1 MACPFCF
8 SLSPNVGVEM
18 RSRFIPVLA
27 LLALLASQPDTLS
40 AEDRVNA
47 AERKVP
53 RQLLGLLHAP
63 EVHAE
68 LGLSASQITE
78 LENQFQVVDGRWFR
92 ARIEPPTANLLIM
105 QELEESMN
113 RWLSNHFSDVQR
125 QRLRELELQ
134 AQGTRVLLRVDVAD
148 RLSFSEKQKSDL
160 LRMASETDEAVTAY
174 QQSLRQG
181 KDDTTLKATVQ
192 EKQKSERDAIY
203 TVLTESQRAELGE
216 LLGEKFHTA
225 GLTRIYPMA
234 PDFSPSADW
243 LNSPALSLKQLRGK
257 VVLVHFYAFQCH
269 NCQANFDVYRR
280 WHDRFGD
287 DVVVVGIQTPETPD
301 ERRRDRVAAAV
312 KLDDFKF
319 PVIFDAASEHW
330 KTWGN
335 TMWPTVYVVDKK
347 GYLRRWWQ
355 GELRWKGA
363 DTDQQLESLIEDLIE
378 ES

>member
-1 MACPFCF
+1 MAYPFCF
-8 SLSPNVGVEM
+8 SGSSIVGIEM
-18 RSRFIPVLA
+18 RSRFIPVLV

-40 AEDRVNA
+40 AEDPVNA

-63 EVHAE
+63 EVHTE

-78 LENQFQVVDGRWFR
+78 LEKQFQVVDGRWFR

-125 QRLRELELQ
+125 QRLKELELQ
-134 AQGTRVLLRVDVAD
+134 AQGTRVLLRGDVAD

-335 TMWPTVYVVDKK
+335 TMWPTVYVIDKK

>member
-1 MACPFCF
+1 MAYPFCF
-8 SLSPNVGVEM
+8 SGSSIVGVEM
-18 RSRFIPVLA
+18 RSRFIPVLV

-40 AEDRVNA
+40 AEDPVHA

-63 EVHAE
+63 EVHTE

-78 LENQFQVVDGRWFR
+78 LEKQFQVVDGRWFR

-125 QRLRELELQ
+125 QRLKELELQ
-134 AQGTRVLLRVDVAD
+134 AQGTRVLLRGDVAD

-181 KDDTTLKATVQ
+181 KDDTTLKTTVQ
-192 EKQKSERDAIY
+192 EKQKSESDAIY
-203 TVLTESQRAELGE
+203 TVLTESQRAELGA
-216 LLGEKFHTA
+216 LLGEKFYTA

-335 TMWPTVYVVDKK
+335 TMWPTVYVIDKK

>member
-63 EVHAE
+63 EVHTE

-78 LENQFQVVDGRWFR
+78 LEKQFQTVDGRWFR

-125 QRLRELELQ
+125 QRLKELELQ
-134 AQGTRVLLRVDVAD
+134 VQGTRVLLRGDVAD

-330 KTWGN
+330 KNWGN
-335 TMWPTVYVVDKK
+335 TMWPTVYVIDKK

-363 DTDQQLESLIEDLIE
+363 DTDQQLESLIEELIE

>member
-1 MACPFCF
+1 MAYPFCF
-8 SLSPNVGVEM
+8 SGSSIVGVEM
-18 RSRFIPVLA
+18 RSRFIPVLV

-40 AEDRVNA
+40 AEDPVNA

-63 EVHAE
+63 EVHTE
-68 LGLSASQITE
+68 IGLSASQISE

-125 QRLRELELQ
+125 QRLTELELQ
-134 AQGTRVLLRVDVAD
+134 AQGTRVLLRGDVAD

-319 PVIFDAASEHW
+319 PVIFDSASEHW

-335 TMWPTVYVVDKK
+335 TMWPTVYVIDKE

-363 DTDQQLESLIEDLIE
+363 DTDQQLESFIEDLIE

>member
-1 MACPFCF
+1 MAYPFCF
-8 SLSPNVGVEM
+8 SGSSIVGVEM
-18 RSRFIPVLA
+18 RSRFIPVLV

-40 AEDRVNA
+40 AEDPVNA

-63 EVHAE
+63 EVHTE

-78 LENQFQVVDGRWFR
+78 LEKQFQVVDGRWFR

-125 QRLRELELQ
+125 QRLKELELQ
-134 AQGTRVLLRVDVAD
+134 AQGTRVLLRGDVAD

-335 TMWPTVYVVDKK
+335 TMWPTVYVIDKK

>member
-1 MACPFCF
+1 
-8 SLSPNVGVEM
+8 
-18 RSRFIPVLA
+18 
-27 LLALLASQPDTLS
+27 
-40 AEDRVNA
+40 
-47 AERKVP
+47 
-53 RQLLGLLHAP
+53 
-63 EVHAE
+63 
-68 LGLSASQITE
+68 
-78 LENQFQVVDGRWFR
+78 
-92 ARIEPPTANLLIM
+92 
-105 QELEESMN
+105 
-113 RWLSNHFSDVQR
+113 
-125 QRLRELELQ
+125 
-134 AQGTRVLLRVDVAD
+134 
-148 RLSFSEKQKSDL
+148 
-160 LRMASETDEAVTAY
+160 
-174 QQSLRQG
+174 
-181 KDDTTLKATVQ
+181 
-192 EKQKSERDAIY
+192 
-203 TVLTESQRAELGE
+203 
-216 LLGEKFHTA
+216 
-225 GLTRIYPMA
+225 MA

-243 LNSPALSLKQLRGK
+243 LNSPALSLEQLRGK

-335 TMWPTVYVVDKK
+335 TMWPTVYVIDKK

>member
-1 MACPFCF
+1 MVYPFYF
-8 SLSPNVGVEM
+8 SGSPIVGVEM
-18 RSRFIPVLA
+18 RSPLIPVLVLLV
-27 LLALLASQPDTLS
+27 LLAPQSNTLS
-40 AEDRVNA
+40 AEDRATA
-47 AERKVP
+47 AKRKVP

-63 EVHAE
+63 EVHTE
-68 LGLSASQITE
+68 LGLSASQISE
-78 LENQFQVVDGRWFR
+78 LEKQFQVVDGRWFR
-92 ARIEPPTANLLIM
+92 ARIEPPSANLLIM

-113 RWLSNHFSDVQR
+113 RWLSNHFSDG
-125 QRLRELELQ
+125 QRLRLKELELQ
-134 AQGTRVLLRVDVAD
+134 AQGTRVLLRGDVAD

-160 LRMASETDEAVTAY
+160 LRMASETDEAATAY

-181 KDDTTLKATVQ
+181 KDDTTLKATVK

-234 PDFSPSADW
+234 PDFSPTADW

-319 PVIFDAASEHW
+319 PVIFDEASEHW

-335 TMWPTVYVVDKK
+335 TMWPTVYVIDKK

-363 DTDQQLESLIEDLIE
+363 DTDQQLESLIEELIE

>member
-92 ARIEPPTANLLIM
+92 ARIEPPTANLLII

-148 RLSFSEKQKSDL
+148 RISFSEKQKSDL

-174 QQSLRQG
+174 QQSLQQG

>member
-1 MACPFCF
+1 MH
-8 SLSPNVGVEM
+8 
-18 RSRFIPVLA
+18 
-27 LLALLASQPDTLS
+27 T
-40 AEDRVNA
+40 
-47 AERKVP
+47 
-53 RQLLGLLHAP
+53 
-63 EVHAE
+63 E

-78 LENQFQVVDGRWFR
+78 LEKQFQVVDGRWFR

-125 QRLRELELQ
+125 QRLKELELQ
-134 AQGTRVLLRVDVAD
+134 AQGTRVLLRGDVAD

-335 TMWPTVYVVDKK
+335 TMWPTVYVIDKK

>member
-1 MACPFCF
+1 MAYPFCF
-8 SLSPNVGVEM
+8 SGSSIVGVEM
-18 RSRFIPVLA
+18 RSRFIPVLV

-40 AEDRVNA
+40 AEDPVNA

-63 EVHAE
+63 EVHTE
-68 LGLSASQITE
+68 IGLSASQISE

-125 QRLRELELQ
+125 QRLKELELQ
-134 AQGTRVLLRVDVAD
+134 AQGTRVLLRGDVAD

-216 LLGEKFHTA
+216 LLGENFHTA

-335 TMWPTVYVVDKK
+335 TMWPTVYVIDKE

-363 DTDQQLESLIEDLIE
+363 DTDQQLESFIEDLIE

>member
-1 MACPFCF
+1 MAYPFCF
-8 SLSPNVGVEM
+8 SGSSIVGVEM
-18 RSRFIPVLA
+18 RSRFIPVLV
-27 LLALLASQPDTLS
+27 LLALLVSQPDTLS

-47 AERKVP
+47 AEGKVP

-63 EVHAE
+63 EVHTE

-78 LENQFQVVDGRWFR
+78 LEKQFQVVDGRWFR

-125 QRLRELELQ
+125 QRIKELELQ
-134 AQGTRVLLRVDVAD
+134 AQGTRVLLRGDVSD

-192 EKQKSERDAIY
+192 EKQKSESDAIY

-301 ERRRDRVAAAV
+301 ERRRDRVAASV

-335 TMWPTVYVVDKK
+335 TMWPTVYVIDKE

>member
-1 MACPFCF
+1 MVYPFYF
-8 SLSPNVGVEM
+8 SGSPIAGVEM
-18 RSRFIPVLA
+18 RSPLIPVLVLLV
-27 LLALLASQPDTLS
+27 LLAPQSNTLS
-40 AEDRVNA
+40 AEDRATA
-47 AERKVP
+47 AKRKVP

-63 EVHAE
+63 EVHTE
-68 LGLSASQITE
+68 LGLSASQISE

-113 RWLSNHFSDVQR
+113 RWLSNHFSDG
-125 QRLRELELQ
+125 QRLRLKELELQ
-134 AQGTRVLLRVDVAD
+134 AQGTRVLLRGDVAD

-181 KDDTTLKATVQ
+181 KDDATLKATVQ

-234 PDFSPSADW
+234 PDFSPTADW

-319 PVIFDAASEHW
+319 PVIFDEASEHW

-335 TMWPTVYVVDKK
+335 TMWPTVYVIDKK

-363 DTDQQLESLIEDLIE
+363 DTDQQLESFIEDLIE

>member
-1 MACPFCF
+1 MAYPFCF
-8 SLSPNVGVEM
+8 SQSPIVGVEM

-27 LLALLASQPDTLS
+27 LVVLLAPQPDTLS
-40 AEDRVNA
+40 AEDRANA

-63 EVHAE
+63 EVHTE
-68 LGLSASQITE
+68 LGLSASQISE

-113 RWLSNHFSDVQR
+113 RWLSNHFSDG
-125 QRLRELELQ
+125 QRLRLKELELQ
-134 AQGTRVLLRVDVAD
+134 AQGTRVLLRGDVSD

-181 KDDTTLKATVQ
+181 KDDTTLKTTVQ
-192 EKQKSERDAIY
+192 EKQKSESDAIY

-330 KTWGN
+330 KIWGN
-335 TMWPTVYVVDKK
+335 TMWPTVYVIDKK

>member
-1 MACPFCF
+1 MH
-8 SLSPNVGVEM
+8 
-18 RSRFIPVLA
+18 
-27 LLALLASQPDTLS
+27 T
-40 AEDRVNA
+40 
-47 AERKVP
+47 
-53 RQLLGLLHAP
+53 
-63 EVHAE
+63 E

-78 LENQFQVVDGRWFR
+78 LEKQFQVVDGRWFR

-125 QRLRELELQ
+125 QRLKELELQ
-134 AQGTRVLLRVDVAD
+134 AQGTRVLLRGDVAD

-257 VVLVHFYAFQCH
+257 VVLVQFYAFQCH

-335 TMWPTVYVVDKK
+335 TMWPTVYVIDKK

>member
-1 MACPFCF
+1 MAYPFCF
-8 SLSPNVGVEM
+8 SGSSIVGIEM
-18 RSRFIPVLA
+18 RSRFIPVLV

-63 EVHAE
+63 EVHTE

-78 LENQFQVVDGRWFR
+78 LEKQFQVVDGRWFR

-125 QRLRELELQ
+125 QRLKELELQ
-134 AQGTRVLLRVDVAD
+134 AQGTRVLLRGDVAD

-335 TMWPTVYVVDKK
+335 TMWPTVYVIDKK

>member
-1 MACPFCF
+1 MVYPFYF
-8 SLSPNVGVEM
+8 SGSPIVGVEM
-18 RSRFIPVLA
+18 RSPLIPVLVLLV
-27 LLALLASQPDTLS
+27 LLAPQSNTLS
-40 AEDRVNA
+40 AEDRATA
-47 AERKVP
+47 AKRKVP

-63 EVHAE
+63 EVHTE
-68 LGLSASQITE
+68 LGLSARQISE

-92 ARIEPPTANLLIM
+92 ARIEPPSANLLIM

-125 QRLRELELQ
+125 LRLKELELQ
-134 AQGTRVLLRVDVAD
+134 AQGTRVLLRGDVAD
-148 RLSFSEKQKSDL
+148 RLSFSEQQKSDL

-181 KDDTTLKATVQ
+181 KDDTTLKATVK

-234 PDFSPSADW
+234 PDFSPTADW

-319 PVIFDAASEHW
+319 PVIFDEASEHW

-335 TMWPTVYVVDKK
+335 TMWPTVYVIDKK

-363 DTDQQLESLIEDLIE
+363 DTDQQLESLIEELIE

>member
-1 MACPFCF
+1 MAYPFCF
-8 SLSPNVGVEM
+8 SGSSIVGVEM
-18 RSRFIPVLA
+18 RSRFIPVLV

-40 AEDRVNA
+40 AEDPVNA

-63 EVHAE
+63 EVHTE

-78 LENQFQVVDGRWFR
+78 LERQFQVVDGRWFR
-92 ARIEPPTANLLIM
+92 ERIEPPTANLLIM
-105 QELEESMN
+105 QELEASMN
-113 RWLSNHFSDVQR
+113 RWLSNHFSDGQR
-125 QRLRELELQ
+125 QRLKELELQ
-134 AQGTRVLLRVDVAD
+134 AQGTRVLLRGDVAD
-148 RLSFSEKQKSDL
+148 RISFSEKQKSDL

-174 QQSLRQG
+174 QKSLRQG
-181 KDDTTLKATVQ
+181 KDDTVLKATVQ

-243 LNSPALSLKQLRGK
+243 LNSPSLSLKQLRGK

-319 PVIFDAASEHW
+319 PVIFDEASEHW

-335 TMWPTVYVVDKK
+335 TIWPTVYVIDKK

-363 DTDQQLESLIEDLIE
+363 DTDQQLERLIEELIE

>member
-92 ARIEPPTANLLIM
+92 ARIEPPTANLLII

-134 AQGTRVLLRVDVAD
+134 AQGTRVLLRGDVAD

-174 QQSLRQG
+174 QQSLQQG

>member
-1 MACPFCF
+1 MVYPFYF
-8 SLSPNVGVEM
+8 SGSPIVGVEM
-18 RSRFIPVLA
+18 RSPLIPVLVLLV
-27 LLALLASQPDTLS
+27 LLAPQSNTLS
-40 AEDRVNA
+40 AEDRATA
-47 AERKVP
+47 AKRKVP

-63 EVHAE
+63 EVHTE
-68 LGLSASQITE
+68 LGLSASQISE

-92 ARIEPPTANLLIM
+92 ARIEPPSANLLIM

-125 QRLRELELQ
+125 LRLKELELQ
-134 AQGTRVLLRVDVAD
+134 AQGTRVLLRGDVAD
-148 RLSFSEKQKSDL
+148 RLSFSEQQKSDL

-181 KDDTTLKATVQ
+181 KDDTTLKATVK

-234 PDFSPSADW
+234 PDFSPTADW

-319 PVIFDAASEHW
+319 PVIFDEASEHW

-335 TMWPTVYVVDKK
+335 TMWPTVYVIDKK

-363 DTDQQLESLIEDLIE
+363 DTDQQLESLIEELIE

>member
-1 MACPFCF
+1 MVYPFYF
-8 SLSPNVGVEM
+8 SGSPIVGVEM
-18 RSRFIPVLA
+18 RSPLIPVLVLLV
-27 LLALLASQPDTLS
+27 LLAPQSNTLS
-40 AEDRVNA
+40 AEDRATA
-47 AERKVP
+47 AKRKVP

-63 EVHAE
+63 EVHTE
-68 LGLSASQITE
+68 LGLSASQISE

-92 ARIEPPTANLLIM
+92 ARIEPPSANLLIM

-125 QRLRELELQ
+125 LRLKELELQ
-134 AQGTRVLLRVDVAD
+134 AQGTRVLLRGDVAD
-148 RLSFSEKQKSDL
+148 RLSFSEQQKSDL

-234 PDFSPSADW
+234 PDFSPTADW

-319 PVIFDAASEHW
+319 PVIFDEASEHW

-335 TMWPTVYVVDKK
+335 TMWPTVYVIDKR

-363 DTDQQLESLIEDLIE
+363 DTDQQLESLIEELIE

>member
-1 MACPFCF
+1 MVCPFYF
-8 SLSPNVGVEM
+8 SRSPKLGVEM

-40 AEDRVNA
+40 AEDRANA
-47 AERKVP
+47 AKRKVP

-68 LGLSASQITE
+68 LGLSASQISE

-92 ARIEPPTANLLIM
+92 ARIEPPSTNLLIM

-125 QRLRELELQ
+125 LRLKELELQ
-134 AQGTRVLLRVDVAD
+134 AQGTRVLLRGDVAD

-181 KDDTTLKATVQ
+181 KDDTTLTATVQ

-243 LNSPALSLKQLRGK
+243 LNSPSLSLKQLRGK

-319 PVIFDAASEHW
+319 PVIFDEASEHW

-335 TMWPTVYVVDKK
+335 TMWPTVYVIDKK

-363 DTDQQLESLIEDLIE
+363 DTDQQLERLIEELIE

>member
-1 MACPFCF
+1 
-8 SLSPNVGVEM
+8 M

-27 LLALLASQPDTLS
+27 LLAFLASNPDTLS

-63 EVHAE
+63 EVHTE
-68 LGLSASQITE
+68 LGLSASQISE

-92 ARIEPPTANLLIM
+92 ARIDPPTANLLIM

-125 QRLRELELQ
+125 LRLKELELQ
-134 AQGTRVLLRVDVAD
+134 AQGTRVLLRGDVAD

-160 LRMASETDEAVTAY
+160 LGMASETDEAVTTY

-181 KDDTTLKATVQ
+181 KDDTVLKATVQ

-243 LNSPALSLKQLRGK
+243 LNSPALSLRQLRGK

-301 ERRRDRVAAAV
+301 ERRRDRVADAV

-319 PVIFDAASEHW
+319 PVIFDEASEHW

-363 DTDQQLESLIEDLIE
+363 DTDQQLETLIEDLIE

>member
-1 MACPFCF
+1 MAYPFCF
-8 SLSPNVGVEM
+8 SGSSIVGVEM
-18 RSRFIPVLA
+18 RSRFIPVLV

-40 AEDRVNA
+40 AEDPVNA

-63 EVHAE
+63 EVHTE
-68 LGLSASQITE
+68 IGLSASQISE

-125 QRLRELELQ
+125 QRLKELELQ
-134 AQGTRVLLRVDVAD
+134 AQGTRVLLRGDVAD

-174 QQSLRQG
+174 QKSLRQG
-181 KDDTTLKATVQ
+181 KDDTVLKATVQ

-319 PVIFDAASEHW
+319 PVIFDSASEHW

-335 TMWPTVYVVDKK
+335 TMWPTVYVIDKE

-363 DTDQQLESLIEDLIE
+363 DTDQQLESFIEDLIE

>member
-1 MACPFCF
+1 MAYPFCF
-8 SLSPNVGVEM
+8 SGSSIVGVEM
-18 RSRFIPVLA
+18 RSRFIPVLV

-63 EVHAE
+63 EVHTE

-78 LENQFQVVDGRWFR
+78 LEKQFQVVDGRWFR

-125 QRLRELELQ
+125 QRIKELELQ
-134 AQGTRVLLRVDVAD
+134 AQGTRVLLRGDVAD

-335 TMWPTVYVVDKK
+335 TMWPTVYVIDKE

-363 DTDQQLESLIEDLIE
+363 DTDQQLESFIEDLIE